1 MRHRLIH
8 GYAEVR
14 LEMVW
19 LVVQEHL
26 EPLIAVLVP
35 LVTDE
40 DASDREPRPG
50 SPPLVP

>member
-1 MRHRLIH
+1 MRHRLIN

-26 EPLIAVLVP
+26 EPLIAALVP
-35 LVTDE
+35 VLADQDE
-40 DASDREPRPG
+40 SDREPRPG
-50 SPPLVP
+50 SPPLRL